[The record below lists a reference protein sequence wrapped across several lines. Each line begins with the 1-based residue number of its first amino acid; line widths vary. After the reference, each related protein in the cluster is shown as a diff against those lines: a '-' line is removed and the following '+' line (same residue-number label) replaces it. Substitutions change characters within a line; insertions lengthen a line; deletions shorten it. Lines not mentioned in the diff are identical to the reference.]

1 MARKTYV
8 LDTNV
13 LLADPNALFAFE
25 EHDVVLPFIV
35 LEELDRHKSR
45 QDEIG
50 ANAREAGRYL
60 HNLIKTKT
68 RQTLQKGVSL
78 PQQGKLKVVS
88 SSEFEVE
95 LKEDLNQDKGDNHIL
110 AVCLGLKSRTPSKKA
125 ILVTNDILLRVK
137 ADAYGLPSEEYR
149 KHKVAQTVDSMYS
162 GVSSIVVAGEVLS
175 EFWENADDPDFL
187 AYSVEQH
194 AGTCHPNQF
203 VHVRN
208 CTSKKPFI
216 VRYKGDTA
224 KFVPEH
230 FELPKV
236 KPRNLEQRLA
246 LDLLMDKNVK
256 LVTCVGKAGTGKT
269 LLALAA
275 GLEQVLDRK
284 KYETLLVCRPVQPL
298 GKDIGFLPGTKE
310 EKMEPWI
317 APIKDNLRF
326 LLTSGG
332 GKKGRNNRHNEQTLN
347 YYFDHG
353 IIEVEAMTYIRGRS
367 ISNAYMI
374 IDEAQNLSAHEL
386 KTIITRVGEGTKI
399 VLTGDI
405 EQIDN
410 MYVDSVSN
418 GLAIAVEKFKS
429 EEVAGHVL
437 LREGERSELATI
449 AAKIL

>member
-1 MARKTYV
+1 MAKKTYV

-50 ANAREAGRYL
+50 ANAREAGRHL
-60 HNLIKTKT
+60 HNLIKKKT
-68 RQTLQKGVSL
+68 TQTLQKGVSL
-78 PQQGKLKVVS
+78 PHKSTLKVVY
-88 SSEFEVE
+88 SSEFEGE
-95 LKEDLNQDKGDNHIL
+95 LKKDLNQDNSDNHNL
-110 AVCLGLKSRTPSKKA
+110 AVCLGLKTTIPSKQA
-125 ILVTNDILLRVK
+125 VLVTNDILLRVK
-137 ADAYGLPSEEYR
+137 ADACGLQTEEYR
-149 KHKVAQTVDSMYS
+149 KHKVTQEAEDIYS
-162 GVSSIVVAGEVLS
+162 GMSSIVVEGKVLS
-175 EFWENADDPDFL
+175 EFWENSDNQDFL

-194 AGTCHPNQF
+194 VGPCYPNQF
-203 VHVRN
+203 VHIRN
-208 CTSKKPFI
+208 CTNKKPFI

-224 KFVPEH
+224 KYVPEY

-246 LDLLMDKNVK
+246 LDLLMDRDVK
-256 LVTCVGKAGTGKT
+256 LVTCVGLAGTGKT
-269 LLALAA
+269 LMSLAA
-275 GLEQVLDRK
+275 GLEQVIDKK

-298 GKDIGFLPGTKE
+298 GKDIGYLPGSVD

-317 APIKDNLRF
+317 TPIKDNLRF
-326 LLTSGG
+326 LLTNGS
-332 GKKGRNNRHNEQTLN
+332 GKKNKNTENTLN

-374 IDEAQNLSAHEL
+374 IDEAQNLSVHEL

-410 MYVDSVSN
+410 MFVDSVSN
-418 GLAIAVEKFKS
+418 GLAVAVEKFKKH
-429 EEVAGHVL
+429 EIAGHVL
-437 LREGERSELATI
+437 LRHGERSELATL
-449 AAKIL
+449 AARIL

>member
-1 MARKTYV
+1 MAKKTYV

-13 LLADPNALFAFE
+13 LLADPNALFSFE

-50 ANAREAGRYL
+50 ANAREASRHL

-78 PQQGKLKVVS
+78 PDKGKLKVVS

-95 LKEDLNQDKGDNHIL
+95 LREDLNQDKGDNHIL
-110 AVCLGLKSRTPSKKA
+110 AVCLGLKKKSPAKKA
-125 ILVTNDILLRVK
+125 VLVTNDILLRVK
-137 ADAYGLPSEEYR
+137 ADAYGLTSEEYR
-149 KHKVAQTVDSMYS
+149 KHRVAASVDGMYS
-162 GVSSIVVAGEVLS
+162 GISQLVVEGEVLS
-175 EFWENADDPDFL
+175 EFWENKNNQDYL
-187 AYSVEQH
+187 AYAVEAH

-203 VHVRN
+203 VYVRN

-216 VRYKGDTA
+216 VRYLGDKA
-224 KFVPEH
+224 KYVPEH

-275 GLEQVLDRK
+275 GLEQVIDKK

-326 LLTSGG
+326 LLTSGN
-332 GKKGRNNRHNEQTLN
+332 GKKSRNNEQTLN

-418 GLAIAVEKFKS
+418 GLAIAVEKFK
-429 EEVAGHVL
+429 EHEVSGHVL
-437 LREGERSELATI
+437 LRQGERSELATI

>member
-1 MARKTYV
+1 MSKKTYV

-25 EHDVVLPFIV
+25 EHEVVLPFTV
-35 LEELDRHKSR
+35 LEELDRNKSR
-45 QDEIG
+45 QDEVG
-50 ANAREAGRYL
+50 ANARGAGRHL
-60 HNLIKTKT
+60 HNLIKTSAKK
-68 RQTLQKGVSL
+68 QTLQKGVSL
-78 PQQGKLKVVS
+78 PNNGILKVIS
-88 SSEFEVE
+88 SSDFEVE
-95 LKEDLNQDKGDNHIL
+95 LKSDLGQDLADNHIL
-110 AVCLGLKSRTPSKKA
+110 AVALGLSKSTPNKLTV
-125 ILVTNDILLRVK
+125 LVTNDVLLRVK
-137 ADAYGLPSEEYR
+137 ADACGLASEEYR
-149 KHKVAQTVDSMYS
+149 KYN
-162 GVSSIVVAGEVLS
+162 VAGTADSLYPGFREVVVTG
-175 EFWENADDPDFL
+175 EQMADFWANKNDPGYL
-187 AYSVEQH
+187 AYAIEKVVGVCS
-194 AGTCHPNQF
+194 PNEFIQI
-203 VHVRN
+203 RD

-216 VRYKGDTA
+216 VRCLGDAA

-236 KPRNLEQRLA
+236 KPRNQEQRLL
-246 LDLLMDKNVK
+246 LDLLMDKNVN
-256 LVTCVGKAGTGKT
+256 LVTCTGLAGSGKT
-269 LLALAA
+269 LLSLAA
-275 GLEQVLDRK
+275 GLEQVLEKR

-317 APIKDNLRF
+317 SPIKDNLRF
-326 LLTSGG
+326 LLTNGN
-332 GKKGRNNRHNEQTLN
+332 GKKSKNSENTLN
-347 YYFDHG
+347 YYFEHG

-418 GLAIAVEKFKS
+418 GLAIAVEKFKK
-429 EEVAGHVL
+429 EEVAGHVSL
-437 LREGERSELATI
+437 VHGERSVLATI